1 FTRNIY
7 KVYLNP
13 AASDRA
19 LLMTGRLSGLGS
31 TLAGVGF
38 ALLIDQVL
46 QAFLF
51 TETIAALI
59 GIIVVGGVLWR
70 RANRC
75 GAAAA
80 VLASFAVYYG
90 LNYRSAGHH
99 LQLVY
104 VWQAGIFGW
113 AMLAGF

>member
-7 KVYLNP
+7 KEYLNP
-13 AASDRA
+13 AAGDRT
-19 LLMTGRLSGLGS
+19 LLLTGRLSGLGS

-51 TETIAALI
+51 TETIAALF
-59 GIIVVGGVLWR
+59 GIIVVGGILWR
-70 RANRC
+70 RANRF

-80 VLASFAVYYG
+80 VICSFAIYYG
-90 LNYRSAGHH
+90 LNYQAAGQW
-99 LQLVY
+99 QLVY
-104 VWQAGIFGW
+104 VW
-113 AMLAGF
+113 